1 MSDIGYSEKDFENYI
16 VNLLTSKSGYIH
28 GNNNDYNPQKSI
40 LPQTFIS
47 FVKSTQPDNWTCLC
61 DKFDT
66 EQEAEEK
73 LIDELIASRKSQGT
87 LDLLRKGFTFRSIQ
101 FDTVYW
107 KPENNLNPETIDLYN
122 KNIFTVIN
130 QLIGDAGKSV
140 HTPIPDIV
148 LFINGIPVV
157 TAELKFELQGQGYSE
172 AETQYKLRSLAEPL
186 FKFKTGPLVHFAV
199 DTANASMT
207 TKLSGF
213 GTNFLPFNLGS
224 NGAGNQGGKGNPK
237 AAEGHFATDYLWEE
251 VLSKDSLLDILQSFV
266 TIEVESCG
274 RTESPDCNTSGD
286 RSTKVL
292 PPKTKDETLIFP
304 RYHQLDV
311 VRKLLKDVEVNG
323 SKKNYL
329 IEHSAGSGKSNTIAW
344 LAFHLNN
351 LYFAGKNEKVFDI
364 IIVLNDRRVLDK
376 QTRNTIM
383 SFNPKDGTVKIAKKS
398 SDITDFIKLGNVI
411 IISTIQKFPLIYK
424 ELEEL
429 KAQNPNRRFAVIADE
444 AHQSQ
449 TGTAAGKVKIGLGSD
464 AESQIKAEDQDDI
477 PEEGDATDEE
487 QEKILRQVATGKQSN
502 MSFFAFTATP
512 TGQTLQMFGVPC
524 KVIDP
529 KSGKDVDGY
538 RPFHVYSMQQAIEE
552 KYILDVLVNYSTYKQ
567 YYNLRI
573 KNEDDD
579 NQYDSKTIYGMAA
592 KYVAEHEHRISKITD
607 IIIEHFEQTGCKTID
622 GKGKAMV
629 VTSSRKEAVLYAR
642 TLRDK
647 LSQKGHSNWGV
658 LVAFSGDIDGKTESQ
673 MNSFPI
679 NPLAEDGDI
688 ITENQTPEAFKQ
700 DKYRFIVVAD
710 KYQTGFSEKLLSVMY
725 IDKPLHNIKAVQ
737 TLSRLNRTMANEAK
751 LAERDCF
758 ILDFVNDR
766 EEIKEAFQTYYGKIE
781 LEGEY
786 TIEEL
791 KALKAKIDKYAIIE
805 ETEVEQY
812 IQILNELVA
821 KNADLTKDNIAQKT
835 MNLVSDFV
843 ARFKKLKDEDKKEFK
858 HKCIRYVKIF
868 MFLQNIQNIKDAPLV
883 KLGLYLRLINPLL
896 RIKYINPP
904 EVIKPSDIKRL
915 IELSDYKID
924 FEMTEAI
931 RLVADDGSIVQ
942 PSPDGGAKDPPKPAP
957 TTVQEMVS
965 RINTRF
971 GTDFTDEDIVPALSA
986 FKKSFAA
993 DKEFCNTGL
1002 LKQYPKYEL
1011 KYNGNDGLT
1020 VFVNTALSSPEI
1032 TDKVRDVLTSNE
1044 EFLYSFKDE
1053 IRMPIYEHLTHKLHI
1068 A

>member
-16 VNLLTSKSGYIH
+16 VNILSSKNGYIH
-28 GNNNDYNPQKSI
+28 GNNDNYNALKSI
-40 LPQTFIS
+40 LPDIFIS
-47 FVKSTQPDNWTCLC
+47 FVKSTQPDNWICLC

-66 EQEAEEK
+66 EQEAKEK

-87 LDLLRKGFTFRSIQ
+87 LDLFRKGFTFRSIQ

-130 QLIGDAGKSV
+130 QLTGDAGKSV

-157 TAELKFELQGQGYSE
+157 TAELKFELQGQGYGE

-199 DTANASMT
+199 DTTNASMP
-207 TKLSGF
+207 TKLAGF

-237 AAEGHFATDYLWEE
+237 APDGHFATDYLWED
-251 VLSKDSLLDILQSFV
+251 VLSKESLLDILQSFI
-266 TIEVESCG
+266 TIEVDS
-274 RTESPDCNTSGD
+274 
-286 RSTKVL
+286 
-292 PPKTKDETLIFP
+292 KTKDENLIFP

-351 LYFAGKNEKVFDI
+351 LYFADRNKKVFDTI
-364 IIVLNDRRVLDK
+364 IILNDRRVLDK

-398 SDITDFIKLGNVI
+398 SDITGFIKLGNVI

-429 KAQNPNRRFAVIADE
+429 KTQNPNRRFAVIADE

-464 AESQIKAEDQDDI
+464 AESQIKAEEQDDT
-477 PEEGDATDEE
+477 PEEGDASDEE
-487 QEKILRQVATGKQSN
+487 QEKILKQVATGKQSN

-524 KVIDP
+524 KVTDS
-529 KSGKDVDGY
+529 KSGKEVDGF

-579 NQYDSKTIYGMAA
+579 NQYDSKMIYGMAA
-592 KYVAEHEHRISKITD
+592 KYVAEHEHRISKVTD

-647 LSQKGHSNWGV
+647 LTQKGHSNWGV
-658 LVAFSGDIDGKTESQ
+658 LVAFSGDINGKTESQ

-679 NPLAEDGDI
+679 NPLENEGDT

-737 TLSRLNRTMANEAK
+737 TLSRLNRTMASEAK

-758 ILDFVNDR
+758 ILDFVNNR

-791 KALKAKIDKYAIIE
+791 QLLKVKIEKYGILE
-805 ETEVEQY
+805 ESEVEQY
-812 IQILNELVA
+812 ISILNELVA
-821 KNADLTKDNIAQKT
+821 NNKDLTKDNIAQKI
-835 MNLVSDFV
+835 MNLVSDFI
-843 ARFKKLKDEDKKEFK
+843 ARFQKLKDEGKKEFK

-868 MFLQNIQNIKDAPLV
+868 MFLQNIQNIKDVPLV

-896 RIKYINPP
+896 HIKYVVPP
-904 EVIKPSDIKRL
+904 ELIKPSDIRRL

-931 RLVADDGSIVQ
+931 RLIDGDGAIVQ
-942 PSPDGGAKDPPKPAP
+942 PCGDGGAKDPPKPAP

-993 DKEFCNTGL
+993 DKTFCNTGL
-1002 LKQYPKYEL
+1002 LKQYLKYEL

-1020 VFVNTALSSPEI
+1020 VFVNTVLSSLEI
-1032 TDKVRDVLTSNE
+1032 TDKVRDVLKLNE
-1044 EFLYSFKDE
+1044 EFFYSFKDE
-1053 IRMPIYEHLTHKLHI
+1053 IRMPVYEHLTHKLHI

>member
-266 TIEVESCG
+266 TIEVE
-274 RTESPDCNTSGD
+274 
-286 RSTKVL
+286 
-292 PPKTKDETLIFP
+292 PKTKDETLIFP

-351 LYFAGKNEKVFDI
+351 LYFAGKNEKVFDT

-821 KNADLTKDNIAQKT
+821 KNADLTKDNIAQKA

>member
-40 LPQTFIS
+40 LPQTLIS

-251 VLSKDSLLDILQSFV
+251 VLSKDNLLDILQSFV
-266 TIEVESCG
+266 TIEVE
-274 RTESPDCNTSGD
+274 
-286 RSTKVL
+286 
-292 PPKTKDETLIFP
+292 PKTKDETLIFP

-351 LYFAGKNEKVFDI
+351 LYFAGKNEKVFDT

-512 TGQTLQMFGVPC
+512 TGQTLQMFGVSC

-629 VTSSRKEAVLYAR
+629 VTSSRKEAVLYTR

-647 LSQKGHSNWGV
+647 LSQKSHSNWGV

-805 ETEVEQY
+805 ETEIEEY
-812 IQILNELVA
+812 ISILNKLNNTDFA
-821 KNADLTKDNIAQKT
+821 KDNIAQQT
-835 MNLVSDFV
+835 MNLVADFV

-1053 IRMPIYEHLTHKLHI
+1053 IRMPIYEHLIHKLHI

>member
-351 LYFAGKNEKVFDI
+351 LYFAGKNEKVFDT

-398 SDITDFIKLGNVI
+398 SDITDFIKLGDVI

-529 KSGKDVDGY
+529 KSGKEVDGY

-737 TLSRLNRTMANEAK
+737 TLSRLNRTMTNEAK

-821 KNADLTKDNIAQKT
+821 KNADLTKDNIAQKA

-1053 IRMPIYEHLTHKLHI
+1053 IRMPIYEHLIHKLHI

>member
-28 GNNNDYNPQKSI
+28 GNNNDYNPQKAL

-47 FVKSTQPDNWTCLC
+47 FIKETQPDNWTCLC
-61 DKFDT
+61 DKFDS
-66 EQEAEEK
+66 EKEAEEK
-73 LIDELIASRKSQGT
+73 LIEELLTSRKNQGT
-87 LDLLRKGFTFRSIQ
+87 LDLFRKGFVFRSIQ

-266 TIEVESCG
+266 TIEVE
-274 RTESPDCNTSGD
+274 
-286 RSTKVL
+286 
-292 PPKTKDETLIFP
+292 PKTKDETLIFP

-351 LYFAGKNEKVFDI
+351 LYFAGKNEKVFDT

-512 TGQTLQMFGVPC
+512 TVQTLQMFGVPC

-529 KSGKDVDGY
+529 KSGKEVDGY

-573 KNEDDD
+573 KNEDDN

-647 LSQKGHSNWGV
+647 LSQKSHSNWGV

-791 KALKAKIDKYAIIE
+791 KAFKAKIDKYAIIE

-821 KNADLTKDNIAQKT
+821 KNADLTKDKIAQKT

>member
-73 LIDELIASRKSQGT
+73 VIDELIASRKSQGT

-266 TIEVESCG
+266 TIEVE
-274 RTESPDCNTSGD
+274 
-286 RSTKVL
+286 
-292 PPKTKDETLIFP
+292 PKTKDETLIFP

-351 LYFAGKNEKVFDI
+351 LYFAGKNEKVFDT

-658 LVAFSGDIDGKTESQ
+658 LVAFSGDIDGKTENQ

-1053 IRMPIYEHLTHKLHI
+1053 IRMPIYEHLIHKLHI

>member
-28 GNNNDYNPQKSI
+28 GNNNDYNPQKAL

-47 FVKSTQPDNWTCLC
+47 FIKETQPDNWTCLC
-61 DKFDT
+61 DKFDS
-66 EQEAEEK
+66 EKEAEEK

-207 TKLSGF
+207 TKLSSF

-266 TIEVESCG
+266 TIEVE
-274 RTESPDCNTSGD
+274 
-286 RSTKVL
+286 
-292 PPKTKDETLIFP
+292 PKTKDETLIFP

-351 LYFAGKNEKVFDI
+351 LYFAGKNEKVFDT

-487 QEKILRQVATGKQSN
+487 QEKILRQVAIGKQSN

-812 IQILNELVA
+812 IQILNELVS

-1053 IRMPIYEHLTHKLHI
+1053 IRMPIYEHLIHKLHI

>member
-1 MSDIGYSEKDFENYI
+1 MSDIDYSEKDFEKYI
-16 VNLLTSKSGYIH
+16 VNLLIAKSGYIQ
-28 GNNNDYNPQKSI
+28 GNNNDYNPQKAL

-47 FVKSTQPDNWTCLC
+47 FIKETQPDNWTCLC
-61 DKFDT
+61 DKFDS
-66 EQEAEEK
+66 EKEAEEK
-73 LIDELIASRKSQGT
+73 LLEELLISRKTQGT
-87 LDLLRKGFTFRSIQ
+87 LDLFRKGFVCRSIQ

-107 KPENNLNPETIDLYN
+107 KPENTLNPETINLYK
-122 KNIFTVIN
+122 KNIFTVVN

-148 LFINGIPVV
+148 LFINGIPVI
-157 TAELKFELQGQGYSE
+157 TAELKFELQGQDYIE
-172 AETQYKLRSLAEPL
+172 AQTQYKLRSLAEPL

-199 DTANASMT
+199 DTTNASMT
-207 TKLSGF
+207 TKLAKS
-213 GTNFLPFNLGS
+213 GTNFLSFNLGS

-237 AAEGHFATDYLWEE
+237 ASQGKFATDYIWEK
-251 VLSKDSLLDILQSFV
+251 VLTKESLLDIIQSFI
-266 TIEVESCG
+266 TLEVDS
-274 RTESPDCNTSGD
+274 
-286 RSTKVL
+286 
-292 PPKTKDETLIFP
+292 KTKDETLIFP

-311 VRKLLKDVEVNG
+311 VRKLLNDVSTNG
-323 SKKNYL
+323 SQKNYL
-329 IEHSAGSGKSNTIAW
+329 VEHSAGSGKSNTIAW

-351 LYFAGKNEKVFDI
+351 LYFEDKNEKVFDTI
-364 IIVLNDRRVLDK
+364 IILNDRRVLDK

-398 SDITDFIKLGNVI
+398 SEIIDYIKLGNVI
-411 IISTIQKFPLIYK
+411 IISTIQKFPMIYK
-424 ELEEL
+424 ELEEI
-429 KAQNPNRRFAVIADE
+429 KAKNPNRRFAVIADE

-449 TGTAAGKVKIGLGSD
+449 TGTAAGKVKIGLGAD
-464 AESQIKAEDQDDI
+464 AESQVKAEDQDDT
-477 PEEGDATDEE
+477 PEEGDASDEE

-524 KVIDP
+524 KVKDS
-529 KSGKDVDGY
+529 KSGKDVDGF

-552 KYILDVLVNYSTYKQ
+552 GYILDVLVNYSTYKQ

-573 KNEDDD
+573 KNEDDT
-579 NQYDSKTIYGMAA
+579 NQYDTKAIYGMAA
-592 KYVAEHEHRISKITD
+592 KYVAEHEHRIAKITD
-607 IIIEHFEQTGCKTID
+607 IIIEHFEKIGSKTID

-647 LSQKGHSNWGV
+647 LTQKGHTNWGV

-679 NPLAEDGDI
+679 NAMEEEGKTI
-688 ITENQTPEAFKQ
+688 SENQTPEAFKG

-725 IDKPLHNIKAVQ
+725 IDKPLHNIKTVQ
-737 TLSRLNRTMANEAK
+737 TLSRLNRTMSNNAK

-786 TIEEL
+786 SIEEL
-791 KALKAKIDKYAIIE
+791 KQLKEKIEKYSIIE
-805 ETEVEQY
+805 KTELEEY
-812 IQILNELVA
+812 ISILNEL
-821 KNADLTKDNIAQKT
+821 NNTDILKDNFAQQT
-835 MNLVSDFV
+835 MNLVADFIV
-843 ARFKKLKDEDKKEFK
+843 RYKKLKDEDKKEFK
-858 HKCIRYVKIF
+858 HKCIRYVKVF
-868 MFLQNIQNIKDAPLV
+868 MFLQNIENIKDAELV
-883 KLGLYLRLINPLL
+883 KLGLYLRLVNPLL
-896 RIKYINPP
+896 RLKSVTPDD
-904 EVIKPSDIKRL
+904 VIKPSDIKKL

-931 RLVADDGSIVQ
+931 KLVEGDGSIVR
-942 PSPDGGAKDPPKPAP
+942 SCSDGGAKESPKPAP

-965 RINTRF
+965 RINSRF
-971 GTDFTDEDIVPALSA
+971 GTDFTEEDIVPALSA

-993 DKEFCNTGL
+993 DKSFCNIGL
-1002 LKQYPKYEL
+1002 IKQYPKYEL
-1011 KYNGNDGLT
+1011 KYNGNDGMYI
-1020 VFVNTALSSPEI
+1020 FVKTTLESLEI
-1032 TDKVRDVLTSNE
+1032 TDKVRDVLTTNE
-1044 EFLYSFKDE
+1044 EFLNSFKDE
-1053 IRMPIYEHLTHKLHI
+1053 IRMPIYEHLTHKLNI

>member
-16 VNLLTSKSGYIH
+16 VNNILSSKNGYIH
-28 GNNNDYNPQKSI
+28 GNNNDYNPQKSV
-40 LPQTFIS
+40 LADVFID

-66 EQEAEEK
+66 EQEAKEK
-73 LIDELIASRKSQGT
+73 LIDELVASRKSQGT
-87 LDLLRKGFTFRSIQ
+87 LDLFRKGFIFRSIQ

-130 QLIGDAGKSV
+130 QLTGDAGKSV

-157 TAELKFELQGQGYSE
+157 TVELKFELQGQGFGE
-172 AETQYKLRSLAEPL
+172 AETQYKLRSLSEPL

-199 DTANASMT
+199 DTTNASMT
-207 TKLSGF
+207 TKLAGF

-237 AAEGHFATDYLWEE
+237 APDGHFATDYLWED
-251 VLSKDSLLDILQSFV
+251 VLSKESLLDIIQSFI
-266 TIEVESCG
+266 TIEVDS
-274 RTESPDCNTSGD
+274 
-286 RSTKVL
+286 
-292 PPKTKDETLIFP
+292 KTKDENLIFP

-351 LYFAGKNEKVFDI
+351 LYFADRDEKVFDTI
-364 IIVLNDRRVLDK
+364 IILNDRRVLDK

-383 SFNPKDGTVKIAKKS
+383 SFKPKDGTIKIAKKS

-429 KAQNPNRRFAVIADE
+429 KAQNPDRRFAVIADE

-449 TGTAAGKVKIGLGSD
+449 TGTAAGKVKIGLGAD
-464 AESQIKAEDQDDI
+464 AETQIKAEEQDDT
-477 PEEGDATDEE
+477 PEEGDASDEE
-487 QEKILRQVATGKQSN
+487 QERILKQVATGKQSN

-524 KVIDP
+524 KVTDS
-529 KSGKDVDGY
+529 KSGKEVDGY

-592 KYVAEHEHRISKITD
+592 KYVAEHEHRISKVTD

-647 LSQKGHSNWGV
+647 LTQKGHSNWGV

-679 NPLAEDGDI
+679 NPLENEGDA

-791 KALKAKIDKYAIIE
+791 QQLKAKIEKYGIIE
-805 ETEVEQY
+805 ESEIEQY
-812 IQILNELVA
+812 ISILNELVSNN
-821 KNADLTKDNIAQKT
+821 KDLTKDNIAQKT
-835 MNLVSDFV
+835 MNLVSDFIV
-843 ARFKKLKDEDKKEFK
+843 RFKKLKDEDKKEFK

-896 RIKYINPP
+896 RIKYVAPP
-904 EVIKPSDIKRL
+904 QIIKPSDIRRL

-931 RLVADDGSIVQ
+931 RLVDGDGAIVK
-942 PSPDGGAKDPPKPAP
+942 PTGDGGAKEPPKPAP
-957 TTVQEMVS
+957 TTVQEMVA

-993 DKEFCNTGL
+993 DKTFCNTGL

-1011 KYNGNDGLT
+1011 KYNGNDGLM

>member
-266 TIEVESCG
+266 TIEVE
-274 RTESPDCNTSGD
+274 
-286 RSTKVL
+286 
-292 PPKTKDETLIFP
+292 PKTKDETLIFP

-351 LYFAGKNEKVFDI
+351 LYFAGKNEKVFDT

-1053 IRMPIYEHLTHKLHI
+1053 IRMPIYEHLIHKLHI

>member
-1 MSDIGYSEKDFENYI
+1 M
-16 VNLLTSKSGYIH
+16 
-28 GNNNDYNPQKSI
+28 
-40 LPQTFIS
+40 
-47 FVKSTQPDNWTCLC
+47 
-61 DKFDT
+61 
-66 EQEAEEK
+66 
-73 LIDELIASRKSQGT
+73 
-87 LDLLRKGFTFRSIQ
+87 
-101 FDTVYW
+101 
-107 KPENNLNPETIDLYN
+107 
-122 KNIFTVIN
+122 
-130 QLIGDAGKSV
+130 
-140 HTPIPDIV
+140 
-148 LFINGIPVV
+148 
-157 TAELKFELQGQGYSE
+157 
-172 AETQYKLRSLAEPL
+172 
-186 FKFKTGPLVHFAV
+186 
-199 DTANASMT
+199 
-207 TKLSGF
+207 
-213 GTNFLPFNLGS
+213 
-224 NGAGNQGGKGNPK
+224 
-237 AAEGHFATDYLWEE
+237 
-251 VLSKDSLLDILQSFV
+251 
-266 TIEVESCG
+266 
-274 RTESPDCNTSGD
+274 
-286 RSTKVL
+286 
-292 PPKTKDETLIFP
+292 IFP

-311 VRKLLKDVEVNG
+311 VRKLLKDVEING

-351 LYFAGKNEKVFDI
+351 LYFTGKNEKVFDTI
-364 IIVLNDRRVLDK
+364 IILNDRRVLDK

-383 SFNPKDGTVKIAKKS
+383 SFNPKDGTVKIAKKA
-398 SDITDFIKLGNVI
+398 SDISGFIKLGNVI
-411 IISTIQKFPLIYK
+411 IISIIQKFPLIYK

-464 AESQIKAEDQDDI
+464 AESQINAEEQDDI
-477 PEEGDATDEE
+477 PEEGDASDEE

-524 KVIDP
+524 KVIDQ
-529 KSGKDVDGY
+529 KSGKEVGGY

-592 KYVAEHEHRISKITD
+592 KYVAEHEHRISKVTD

-647 LSQKGHSNWGV
+647 LSQKGHTNWGV
-658 LVAFSGDIDGKTESQ
+658 LVAFSGDVDGKTESQ
-673 MNSFPI
+673 MNSLPI
-679 NPLAEDGDI
+679 NTMAEEGVT
-688 ITENQTPEAFKQ
+688 ITENQTPEVFKQ

-737 TLSRLNRTMANEAK
+737 TLSRLNRTMTNDAK

-758 ILDFVNDR
+758 VLDFVNDR

-791 KALKAKIDKYAIIE
+791 KLLKAKIEKYGIIE
-805 ETEVEQY
+805 ELEIEQY
-812 IQILNELVA
+812 IKILNELVA
-821 KNADLTKDNIAQKT
+821 KNAELTKDNIAQKT

-843 ARFKKLKDEDKKEFK
+843 ARFKKLKDEDGKEFK

-868 MFLQNIQNIKDAPLV
+868 MFLQNIQNIKDAALV
-883 KLGLYLRLINPLL
+883 KFGLYLRLVNPLL
-896 RIKYINPP
+896 RLKSVGP
-904 EVIKPSDIKRL
+904 VDVKKPTDIRKL

-924 FEMTEAI
+924 FEMSEAI
-931 RLVADDGSIVQ
+931 RLVDGDGAIVQ
-942 PSPDGGAKDPPKPAP
+942 PVPDSGAKEPPKPAP

-993 DKEFCNTGL
+993 DRTFCNAGL

-1011 KYNGNDGLT
+1011 KYNGNDGLM

-1044 EFLYSFKDE
+1044 DFLYSFKDE

>member
-266 TIEVESCG
+266 TIEVE
-274 RTESPDCNTSGD
+274 
-286 RSTKVL
+286 
-292 PPKTKDETLIFP
+292 PKTKDETLIFP

-351 LYFAGKNEKVFDI
+351 LYFAGKNEKVFDT

-592 KYVAEHEHRISKITD
+592 KYIAEHEHRISKITD

-1053 IRMPIYEHLTHKLHI
+1053 IRMPIYEHLIHKLHI

>member
-942 PSPDGGAKDPPKPAP
+942 PSPDGGAKDPPKPAS

>member
-1 MSDIGYSEKDFENYI
+1 MFQGKFMSDIAYSEKDFENYI
-16 VNLLTSKSGYIH
+16 VNILTSKNGYIH
-28 GNNNDYNPQKSI
+28 GNKIDYNPQKSV
-40 LPQTFIS
+40 LADVFIN
-47 FVKSTQPDNWTCLC
+47 FVKTSQPDNWTCLC

-66 EQEAEEK
+66 DKEAKEK
-73 LIDELIASRKSQGT
+73 LIDELITARKIRGT
-87 LDLLRKGFTFRSIQ
+87 LELFRKGFTFRSIQ

-107 KPENNLNPETIDLYN
+107 KPENHLNPETIELYN

-157 TAELKFELQGQGYSE
+157 TAELKFELQGQGFVE

-199 DTANASMT
+199 DTTNASMT

-237 AAEGHFATDYLWEE
+237 APEGHFATDYLWEE
-251 VLSKDSLLDILQSFV
+251 VLSKESLLDILQSFV
-266 TIEVESCG
+266 TIEV
-274 RTESPDCNTSGD
+274 DA
-286 RSTKVL
+286 
-292 PPKTKDETLIFP
+292 KTKDQILIFP

-329 IEHSAGSGKSNTIAW
+329 IEHSAGYGKSNTIAW

-351 LYFAGKNEKVFDI
+351 LYFADRDEKVFDT

-376 QTRNTIM
+376 QIRNTIM

-398 SDITDFIKLGNVI
+398 SDITGFIKLGNVI

-429 KAQNPNRRFAVIADE
+429 KTQNPNRRFAVIADE

-464 AESQIKAEDQDDI
+464 AESQIKAEEHDDI
-477 PEEGDATDEE
+477 PDEGDATDEE
-487 QEKILRQVATGKQSN
+487 QEKILKQVATGKQSN

-524 KVIDP
+524 KVTDS
-529 KSGKDVDGY
+529 KSGKEVDGY

-552 KYILDVLVNYSTYKQ
+552 KYILNVLVNYSTYKQ

-579 NQYDSKTIYGMAA
+579 EQYDSKTIYGMAA
-592 KYVAEHEHRISKITD
+592 KYVAEHEHRISKVTD
-607 IIIEHFEQTGCKTID
+607 IIIEHFEQKGCKTID
-622 GKGKAMV
+622 GKGKAMI

-647 LSQKGHSNWGV
+647 LIQKGHSNWGV

-673 MNSFPI
+673 MNSYPI
-679 NPLAEDGDI
+679 NPLEDNGDT

-737 TLSRLNRTMANEAK
+737 TLSRLNRTMANDAK

-791 KALKAKIDKYAIIE
+791 KLLKAKIEKYGIIE
-805 ETEVEQY
+805 ELEIEQY
-812 IQILNELVA
+812 IKILNELVA
-821 KNADLTKDNIAQKT
+821 KNAELTKDNIAQKT
-835 MNLVSDFV
+835 MNLVSGFV
-843 ARFKKLKDEDKKEFK
+843 ARFKKLKDEDGKEFK

-868 MFLQNIQNIKDAPLV
+868 MFLQNIQNIKDAALV
-883 KLGLYLRLINPLL
+883 KFGLYLRLVNPLL
-896 RIKYINPP
+896 RLKSVGP
-904 EVIKPSDIKRL
+904 VDVKKPTDIRKL

-924 FEMTEAI
+924 FEMSEAI
-931 RLVADDGSIVQ
+931 RLVDGDGAIVQ
-942 PSPDGGAKDPPKPAP
+942 PVPDSGAKEPPKPAP

-993 DKEFCNTGL
+993 DRTFCNAGL

-1011 KYNGNDGLT
+1011 KYNGNDGLM

>member
-40 LPQTFIS
+40 LPQTLIS

-266 TIEVESCG
+266 TIEVE
-274 RTESPDCNTSGD
+274 
-286 RSTKVL
+286 
-292 PPKTKDETLIFP
+292 PKTKDETLIFP

-351 LYFAGKNEKVFDI
+351 LYFAGKNEKVFDT

-477 PEEGDATDEE
+477 PEEGDSTDEE
-487 QEKILRQVATGKQSN
+487 QEKILRQVATGKQLN

-529 KSGKDVDGY
+529 KSGKEVDGY

-791 KALKAKIDKYAIIE
+791 KAFKAKIDKYAIIE

-821 KNADLTKDNIAQKT
+821 KNADLTKDKIAQKT

>member
-1 MSDIGYSEKDFENYI
+1 MLKKNFMLEKEDFQRMILEELRDKNGYLLRDSKVNYDAARAMDRELLISFIKMTQSKEYEKLEKIYGTEIEEPYSSSMFTKTDVTIINVIRNQIIHTSLINVLKHGVEFENGVCLKLSYKKNATNFNEEADRLYSLNTLSVMEE
-16 VNLLTSKSGYIH
+16 VNHKEGERIDLVIFLNGLAIFAFELKVDSQKVGKAISQWKTERDHTTALTTFKSGVLVAFAMDL
-28 GNNNDYNPQKSI
+28 NDVYMCTN
-40 LPQTFIS
+40 
-47 FVKSTQPDNWTCLC
+47 LC
-61 DKFDT
+61 
-66 EQEAEEK
+66 
-73 LIDELIASRKSQGT
+73 AS
-87 LDLLRKGFTFRSIQ
+87 DPFFMPFNKGKGK
-101 FDTVYW
+101 DGGG
-107 KPENNLNPETIDLYN
+107 NPEVGEEGFKVQYMWEEILKKDSVMEFLYD
-122 KNIFTVIN
+122 FV
-130 QLIGDAGKSV
+130 
-140 HTPIPDIV
+140 
-148 LFINGIPVV
+148 FI
-157 TAELKFELQGQGYSE
+157 EK
-172 AETQYKLRSLAEPL
+172 KRD
-186 FKFKTGPLVHFAV
+186 KKTGRII
-199 DTANASMT
+199 AN
-207 TKLSGF
+207 
-213 GTNFLPFNLGS
+213 
-224 NGAGNQGGKGNPK
+224 
-237 AAEGHFATDYLWEE
+237 
-251 VLSKDSLLDILQSFV
+251 KDS
-266 TIEVESCG
+266 
-274 RTESPDCNTSGD
+274 
-286 RSTKVL
+286 
-292 PPKTKDETLIFP
+292 LIFP
-304 RYHQLDV
+304 RFQQQRAVRNILLDV
-311 VRKLLKDVEVNG
+311 
-323 SKKNYL
+323 KKNHTQRNYL
-329 IEHSAGSGKSNTIAW
+329 IQHSAGSGKTNTIAW
-344 LAFHLNN
+344 LSYRLARLHDDK
-351 LYFAGKNEKVFDI
+351 GKILVDTVVIVTDRIVVDSQLQDAVRGMEHEDGFIKTMDEGCSSWDLKTALEGNTK
-364 IIVLNDRRVLDK
+364 IIV
-376 QTRNTIM
+376 T
-383 SFNPKDGTVKIAKKS
+383 
-398 SDITDFIKLGNVI
+398 
-411 IISTIQKFPLIYK
+411 TIQKFLYIVQSVKDLSHKHFAILI
-424 ELEEL
+424 
-429 KAQNPNRRFAVIADE
+429 DE
-444 AHQSQ
+444 AHSS
-449 TGTAAGKVKIGLGSD
+449 TSGEYMSSVSASLSGKMTIEKD
-464 AESQIKAEDQDDI
+464 
-477 PEEGDATDEE
+477 EEGNPPGDDSDQTEDYINQVIHKEIDAAKKPEN
-487 QEKILRQVATGKQSN
+487 V
-502 MSFFAFTATP
+502 SFIAFTATP
-512 TGQTLQMFGVPC
+512 KASTIQFFGTMGT
-524 KVIDP
+524 D
-529 KSGKDVDGY
+529 GKKTAFDL
-538 RPFHVYSMQQAIEE
+538 YSMKQALEE
-552 KYILDVLVNYSTYKQ
+552 KFILDVLENYTTYDTYYEICQKNNDPIVKEKIAKRELAFLTDVNEENIGNKVKV
-567 YYNLRI
+567 I
-573 KNEDDD
+573 
-579 NQYDSKTIYGMAA
+579 
-592 KYVAEHEHRISKITD
+592 V
-607 IIIEHFEQTGCKTID
+607 EHFRNHIMEKLGGQA
-622 GKGKAMV
+622 KGMV
-629 VTSSRKEAVLYAR
+629 ITSSRAAAVLYKKIMD
-642 TLRDK
+642 TYLNK
-647 LSQKGHSNWGV
+647 MGYTTMQT
-658 LVAFSGDIDGKTESQ
+658 LVAFSGKVENLKGDKKTYTEVSMNNPNLKEGDKPLINEENLRDIFDTDDYKV
-673 MNSFPI
+673 
-679 NPLAEDGDI
+679 L
-688 ITENQTPEAFKQ
+688 
-700 DKYRFIVVAD
+700 IVAN

-791 KALKAKIDKYAIIE
+791 KALKEEIEKFAIIE
-805 ETEVEQY
+805 ETEIEQY

-904 EVIKPSDIKRL
+904 EIIKPSDIRRL

-942 PSPDGGAKDPPKPAP
+942 PSPDGGAKEPPKPAP

>member
-16 VNLLTSKSGYIH
+16 VTLLSSKSGYIH
-28 GNNNDYNPQKSI
+28 GSNNDYNPQKSI

-47 FVKSTQPDNWTCLC
+47 FVKATQPDNWTCLC

-73 LIDELIASRKSQGT
+73 LIDELIASRKLQGT
-87 LDLLRKGFTFRSIQ
+87 LDLLRKGFSFRSIQ

-157 TAELKFELQGQGYSE
+157 TAELKFELQGQGYGE
-172 AETQYKLRSLAEPL
+172 AEAQYKLRSLAEPL

-199 DTANASMT
+199 DTTNASMT
-207 TKLSGF
+207 TKLSGA

-237 AAEGHFATDYLWEE
+237 AAEGHFATDYLWED

-266 TIEVESCG
+266 TIEVE
-274 RTESPDCNTSGD
+274 
-286 RSTKVL
+286 
-292 PPKTKDETLIFP
+292 PKTKDETLIFP

-351 LYFAGKNEKVFDI
+351 LYFAGKNEKVFDT

-383 SFNPKDGTVKIAKKS
+383 SFKPKDGTVKIAKKS

-512 TGQTLQMFGVPC
+512 TGQTLQMFGVSC

-529 KSGKDVDGY
+529 KSGKEVDGY

-579 NQYDSKTIYGMAA
+579 NQYDSKAIYGMAA

-679 NPLAEDGDI
+679 NPLAEEGTEI
-688 ITENQTPEAFKQ
+688 SENQTPEAFKQ

-791 KALKAKIDKYAIIE
+791 KALKVKIDKYAIIE
-805 ETEVEQY
+805 EAEIEQY

-835 MNLVSDFV
+835 MNLVSNFIG
-843 ARFKKLKDEDKKEFK
+843 RFKKLKDEDKKEFK

-868 MFLQNIQNIKDAPLV
+868 MFLQNIQNIKDTPLV

-993 DKEFCNTGL
+993 DKEFCNAGL

-1044 EFLYSFKDE
+1044 DFLYSFKDE

>member
-16 VNLLTSKSGYIH
+16 VNLLSSKSGYIH
-28 GNNNDYNPQKSI
+28 GSNNDYNPQKSI

-237 AAEGHFATDYLWEE
+237 AAEGHFATDYLWED
-251 VLSKDSLLDILQSFV
+251 VLAKDSLLDIIQSFM
-266 TIEVESCG
+266 TLEVDS
-274 RTESPDCNTSGD
+274 
-286 RSTKVL
+286 
-292 PPKTKDETLIFP
+292 KTKDETLIFP

-351 LYFAGKNEKVFDI
+351 LYFAGKNEKVFDT

-429 KAQNPNRRFAVIADE
+429 KAKNPNRRFAVIADE

-512 TGQTLQMFGVPC
+512 TDQTLQMFGVPC

-529 KSGKDVDGY
+529 KSGKEVDGY

-673 MNSFPI
+673 MNSFPV
-679 NPLAEDGDI
+679 NPLAEEGTEI
-688 ITENQTPEAFKQ
+688 SENQTPEAFKQ

-805 ETEVEQY
+805 ETEIEQY

-835 MNLVSDFV
+835 MNLVSEFI
-843 ARFKKLKDEDKKEFK
+843 ARFKKLKDEDKKEFR

-868 MFLQNIQNIKDAPLV
+868 MFLQNIQNIKDAELV

-904 EVIKPSDIKRL
+904 EVIKPSDIRKL

>member
-28 GNNNDYNPQKSI
+28 GNNNDYNPQKAL

-47 FVKSTQPDNWTCLC
+47 FIKETQPDNWTCLC
-61 DKFDT
+61 DKFDS
-66 EQEAEEK
+66 EKEAEEK
-73 LIDELIASRKSQGT
+73 VIDELLTSRKNQGT
-87 LDLLRKGFTFRSIQ
+87 LDLFRKGFVFRSIQ

-266 TIEVESCG
+266 TIEVE
-274 RTESPDCNTSGD
+274 
-286 RSTKVL
+286 
-292 PPKTKDETLIFP
+292 PKTKDETLIFP

-351 LYFAGKNEKVFDI
+351 LYFAGKNEKVFDT

-658 LVAFSGDIDGKTESQ
+658 LVAFSGDIDGKTENQ

-821 KNADLTKDNIAQKT
+821 KNADLTKDNIAQKA

-1053 IRMPIYEHLTHKLHI
+1053 IRMPIYEHLIHKLHI

>member
-28 GNNNDYNPQKSI
+28 GNNNDYNPQKAL

-47 FVKSTQPDNWTCLC
+47 FIKETQPDNWTCLC
-61 DKFDT
+61 DKFDS
-66 EQEAEEK
+66 EKEAEEK
-73 LIDELIASRKSQGT
+73 VIDELLTSRKNQGT
-87 LDLLRKGFTFRSIQ
+87 LDLFRKGFVFRSIQ

-266 TIEVESCG
+266 TIEVE
-274 RTESPDCNTSGD
+274 
-286 RSTKVL
+286 
-292 PPKTKDETLIFP
+292 PKTKDETLIFP

-351 LYFAGKNEKVFDI
+351 LYFAGKNEKVFDT

-658 LVAFSGDIDGKTESQ
+658 LVAFSGDIDGKTENQ

-812 IQILNELVA
+812 IQIINELVA
-821 KNADLTKDNIAQKT
+821 KNADLTKDNIAQKA

-1053 IRMPIYEHLTHKLHI
+1053 IRMPIYEHLIHKLHI

>member
-73 LIDELIASRKSQGT
+73 VIDELIASRKSQGT

-266 TIEVESCG
+266 TIEVE
-274 RTESPDCNTSGD
+274 
-286 RSTKVL
+286 
-292 PPKTKDETLIFP
+292 PKTKDETLIFP

-351 LYFAGKNEKVFDI
+351 LYFAGKNEKVFDT

-398 SDITDFIKLGNVI
+398 SDITDFIKLRNVI

-529 KSGKDVDGY
+529 KSGKEVDGY

-647 LSQKGHSNWGV
+647 LSQKSHSNWGV

-965 RINTRF
+965 RINTLF

-1053 IRMPIYEHLTHKLHI
+1053 IRMPIYEHLIHKLHI

>member
-73 LIDELIASRKSQGT
+73 VIDELIASRKSQGT

-186 FKFKTGPLVHFAV
+186 FKFKTGSLVHFAV

-266 TIEVESCG
+266 TIEVE
-274 RTESPDCNTSGD
+274 
-286 RSTKVL
+286 
-292 PPKTKDETLIFP
+292 PKTKDETLIFP

-351 LYFAGKNEKVFDI
+351 LYFAGKNEKVFDT

-647 LSQKGHSNWGV
+647 LSQKSHSNWGV

-942 PSPDGGAKDPPKPAP
+942 PSLDGGAKDPPKPAP

>member
-28 GNNNDYNPQKSI
+28 GNNNDYNPQKAL

-186 FKFKTGPLVHFAV
+186 FKFKTGSLVHFAV

-266 TIEVESCG
+266 TIEVE
-274 RTESPDCNTSGD
+274 
-286 RSTKVL
+286 
-292 PPKTKDETLIFP
+292 PKTKDETLIFP

-323 SKKNYL
+323 SNKNYL
-329 IEHSAGSGKSNTIAW
+329 IEHSAGSGKSNTIAR

-351 LYFAGKNEKVFDI
+351 LYFAGKNEKVFDT

-592 KYVAEHEHRISKITD
+592 KYIAEHEHRISKITD

>member
-224 NGAGNQGGKGNPK
+224 NGAGNQGGKENPK

-266 TIEVESCG
+266 TIEVE
-274 RTESPDCNTSGD
+274 
-286 RSTKVL
+286 
-292 PPKTKDETLIFP
+292 PKTKDETLIFP

-351 LYFAGKNEKVFDI
+351 LYFAGKNEKVFDT

-512 TGQTLQMFGVPC
+512 TGQTLQMFGVHC

-751 LAERDCF
+751 LAEQDCF

-1053 IRMPIYEHLTHKLHI
+1053 IRMPIYEHLIHKLHI

>member
-172 AETQYKLRSLAEPL
+172 AETQYKLRTLAEPL

-237 AAEGHFATDYLWEE
+237 AAEGHFSTDYLWEE

-266 TIEVESCG
+266 TIEVE
-274 RTESPDCNTSGD
+274 
-286 RSTKVL
+286 
-292 PPKTKDETLIFP
+292 PKTKDETLIFP

-351 LYFAGKNEKVFDI
+351 LYFAGKNEKVFDT

-411 IISTIQKFPLIYK
+411 IISTIQKFPMIYK
-424 ELEEL
+424 ELEEI
-429 KAQNPNRRFAVIADE
+429 KAKNPNRRFAVIADE

-529 KSGKDVDGY
+529 KSGKEVDGY

-579 NQYDSKTIYGMAA
+579 NQYDSKAIYGMAA

-1053 IRMPIYEHLTHKLHI
+1053 IRMPIYEHLIHKLHI

>member
-73 LIDELIASRKSQGT
+73 VIDELIASRKSQGT

-140 HTPIPDIV
+140 HTPIPDTV

-266 TIEVESCG
+266 TIEVE
-274 RTESPDCNTSGD
+274 
-286 RSTKVL
+286 
-292 PPKTKDETLIFP
+292 PKTKDETLIFP

-351 LYFAGKNEKVFDI
+351 LYFAGKNEKVFDT

-647 LSQKGHSNWGV
+647 LSQKSHSNWGV

-1053 IRMPIYEHLTHKLHI
+1053 IRMPIYEHLIHKLHI

>member
-16 VNLLTSKSGYIH
+16 VNLLSSKSGYIH
-28 GNNNDYNPQKSI
+28 GSNNDYNPQKSI

-101 FDTVYW
+101 FETVYW
-107 KPENNLNPETIDLYN
+107 KPENNLNPETIALYD

-148 LFINGIPVV
+148 LFVNGIPVV

-172 AETQYKLRSLAEPL
+172 AETQYKQRNLAEPL

-199 DTANASMT
+199 DTTNASMT

-237 AAEGHFATDYLWEE
+237 AAEGHFATDYLWED
-251 VLSKDSLLDILQSFV
+251 VLAKDSLLDILQSFV
-266 TIEVESCG
+266 TIEV
-274 RTESPDCNTSGD
+274 D
-286 RSTKVL
+286 
-292 PPKTKDETLIFP
+292 PKTKDETLIFP

-351 LYFAGKNEKVFDI
+351 LYFAGKNEKVFDT

-398 SDITDFIKLGNVI
+398 SDITDFVKLGNVI

-524 KVIDP
+524 KVIDR
-529 KSGKDVDGY
+529 KSGKEVDGY

-579 NQYDSKTIYGMAA
+579 NQYDSKAIYGMAA

-629 VTSSRKEAVLYAR
+629 VTFSRKEAALYAR

-679 NPLAEDGDI
+679 NPLAEEGSEI
-688 ITENQTPEAFKQ
+688 SENQTPEAFKQ

-791 KALKAKIDKYAIIE
+791 KLLKAKIEKYGIIE
-805 ETEVEQY
+805 ELEIEQY
-812 IQILNELVA
+812 IKILNELVA
-821 KNADLTKDNIAQKT
+821 KNAELTKDNIAQKT

-942 PSPDGGAKDPPKPAP
+942 PSPDGGAKEPPKPAP

-971 GTDFTDEDIVPALSA
+971 GTDFTDEDIVPAISA
-986 FKKSFAA
+986 FKKSFAS
-993 DKEFCNTGL
+993 DKSFCNAGL

-1011 KYNGNDGLT
+1011 KYNGNDGLFIFVKT
-1020 VFVNTALSSPEI
+1020 VMESLEI
-1032 TDKVRDVLTSNE
+1032 TDKVRDVFTTNDD
-1044 EFLYSFKDE
+1044 FLHAFKDE
-1053 IRMPIYEHLTHKLHI
+1053 IRMPIYEHLLHKVHI

>member
-47 FVKSTQPDNWTCLC
+47 FVKSTQPDNWICLC

-66 EQEAEEK
+66 EQEVEEK

-207 TKLSGF
+207 TKLSSF

-266 TIEVESCG
+266 TIEVE
-274 RTESPDCNTSGD
+274 
-286 RSTKVL
+286 
-292 PPKTKDETLIFP
+292 PKTKDETLIFP

-351 LYFAGKNEKVFDI
+351 LYFAGKNEKVFDT

-529 KSGKDVDGY
+529 KSGKEVDGY

-579 NQYDSKTIYGMAA
+579 NQYDSKTIYGMAT

-647 LSQKGHSNWGV
+647 LSQKDHSNWGV

-673 MNSFPI
+673 MNSFP
-679 NPLAEDGDI
+679 N
-688 ITENQTPEAFKQ
+688 
-700 DKYRFIVVAD
+700 
-710 KYQTGFSEKLLSVMY
+710 
-725 IDKPLHNIKAVQ
+725 
-737 TLSRLNRTMANEAK
+737 
-751 LAERDCF
+751 
-758 ILDFVNDR
+758 
-766 EEIKEAFQTYYGKIE
+766 
-781 LEGEY
+781 
-786 TIEEL
+786 
-791 KALKAKIDKYAIIE
+791 
-805 ETEVEQY
+805 
-812 IQILNELVA
+812 
-821 KNADLTKDNIAQKT
+821 
-835 MNLVSDFV
+835 
-843 ARFKKLKDEDKKEFK
+843 
-858 HKCIRYVKIF
+858 
-868 MFLQNIQNIKDAPLV
+868 
-883 KLGLYLRLINPLL
+883 
-896 RIKYINPP
+896 
-904 EVIKPSDIKRL
+904 
-915 IELSDYKID
+915 
-924 FEMTEAI
+924 
-931 RLVADDGSIVQ
+931 
-942 PSPDGGAKDPPKPAP
+942 
-957 TTVQEMVS
+957 
-965 RINTRF
+965 
-971 GTDFTDEDIVPALSA
+971 
-986 FKKSFAA
+986 
-993 DKEFCNTGL
+993 
-1002 LKQYPKYEL
+1002 
-1011 KYNGNDGLT
+1011 
-1020 VFVNTALSSPEI
+1020 
-1032 TDKVRDVLTSNE
+1032 
-1044 EFLYSFKDE
+1044 
-1053 IRMPIYEHLTHKLHI
+1053 
-1068 A
+1068 

>member
-16 VNLLTSKSGYIH
+16 VNILTSKNGYIQ
-28 GNNNDYNPQKSI
+28 GNNDNYNTQKSI
-40 LPQTFIS
+40 LPKIFIS

-66 EQEAEEK
+66 EKEAEEK
-73 LIDELIASRKSQGT
+73 LIDELIAARKSQGT
-87 LDLLRKGFTFRSIQ
+87 LDLFRKGFTFRSIQ

-107 KPENNLNPETIDLYN
+107 KPENNLNPETIVLYN

-157 TAELKFELQGQGYSE
+157 TAELKFELQGQGYGE

-199 DTANASMT
+199 DTTNASMT

-237 AAEGHFATDYLWEE
+237 APEGHFATDYLWED

-266 TIEVESCG
+266 TIEVD
-274 RTESPDCNTSGD
+274 T
-286 RSTKVL
+286 
-292 PPKTKDETLIFP
+292 KTKDETLIFP

-311 VRKLLKDVEVNG
+311 VRKLIKDVEVNG

-351 LYFAGKNEKVFDI
+351 LYFEGKDEKVFDT

-376 QTRNTIM
+376 QTRNTIQ
-383 SFNPKDGTVKIAKKS
+383 SFKPKDGTVKIAKKS
-398 SDITDFIKLGNVI
+398 SDITGFIKLGNVI

-464 AESQIKAEDQDDI
+464 AESQIKAEEQDDI
-477 PEEGDATDEE
+477 PEEGDASDEE

-524 KVIDP
+524 KVIDS
-529 KSGKDVDGY
+529 KSGKEVDGY
-538 RPFHVYSMQQAIEE
+538 RPFHIYSMQQAIEE

-592 KYVAEHEHRISKITD
+592 KYVAEHEHRISKVTD

-647 LSQKGHSNWGV
+647 LTQKGHSNWGV
-658 LVAFSGDIDGKTESQ
+658 LVAFSGDIDCKSESQ

-679 NPLAEDGDI
+679 NPLEEEGDSI
-688 ITENQTPEAFKQ
+688 SENQTPEAFKQ

-710 KYQTGFSEKLLSVMY
+710 KYQTGFSEKFLSVMY

-791 KALKAKIDKYAIIE
+791 KHLKAKIEKYGIIE
-805 ETEVEQY
+805 ESEVEQY

-821 KNADLTKDNIAQKT
+821 KNAELTKDNIAQKT
-835 MNLVSDFV
+835 MSLVSDFIV
-843 ARFKKLKDEDKKEFK
+843 RFKKLKDEDKKEFK

-868 MFLQNIQNIKDAPLV
+868 MFLQNIQNIKDVPLV
-883 KLGLYLRLINPLL
+883 KLGLYLRLINPIL
-896 RIKYINPP
+896 RIKFINPP
-904 EVIKPSDIKRL
+904 QVIKPSDIRRL

-942 PSPDGGAKDPPKPAP
+942 PVGDGGAKEPPKPAP
-957 TTVQEMVS
+957 TTVQEMVA

-993 DKEFCNTGL
+993 DKTFCNTGL

-1011 KYNGNDGLT
+1011 KYNGNDGLM

>member
-1 MSDIGYSEKDFENYI
+1 MSDIDYSEKDFENYI
-16 VNLLTSKSGYIH
+16 VNLLSSKIDYIH

-40 LPQTFIS
+40 LPKTFVS
-47 FVKSTQPDNWTCLC
+47 FVKATQPESWTFLC
-61 DKFDT
+61 DKFDS
-66 EQEAEEK
+66 EKEAEDK
-73 LIDELIASRKSQGT
+73 LIDELISSRKSQGT
-87 LDLLRKGFTFRSIQ
+87 LDLFRKGFTFRSIQ

-107 KPENNLNPETIDLYN
+107 KPENNLNPETIELYN

-157 TAELKFELQGQGYSE
+157 TAELKFELQGQGYGE
-172 AETQYKLRSLAEPL
+172 AETQYKLRSISEPL

-199 DTANASMT
+199 DTTNASMT
-207 TKLSGF
+207 TKLSGS

-237 AAEGHFATDYLWEE
+237 AAEGHFATDYLWED
-251 VLSKDSLLDILQSFV
+251 VLSKDSLLDIIQSFI
-266 TIEVESCG
+266 TIEVDSTTKEES
-274 RTESPDCNTSGD
+274 
-286 RSTKVL
+286 
-292 PPKTKDETLIFP
+292 LIFP

-311 VRKLLKDVEVNG
+311 VRKLLKDVSVNG
-323 SKKNYL
+323 SQKNYL

-351 LYFAGKNEKVFDI
+351 LYFADKDEKIFDTI
-364 IIVLNDRRVLDK
+364 IILNDRRVLDK

-398 SDITDFIKLGNVI
+398 SEITGFVELGNVI
-411 IISTIQKFPLIYK
+411 IISTIQKFPMIYK
-424 ELEEL
+424 ELEEI
-429 KAQNPNRRFAVIADE
+429 KAKNPNRRFAVIADE

-449 TGTAAGKVKIGLGSD
+449 SGTAAGKVKIGLGAD
-464 AESQIKAEDQDDI
+464 VEAQIKVEAQDDI
-477 PEEGDATDEE
+477 SEEDDASDEE
-487 QEKILRQVATGKQSN
+487 QDKTLKQVATGKQSN

-524 KVIDP
+524 K
-529 KSGKDVDGY
+529 GGY

-552 KYILDVLVNYSTYKQ
+552 DYILDVLVNYSTYKQ

-573 KNEDDD
+573 KKEDDD
-579 NQYDSKTIYGMAA
+579 NQYDTKAIYGMAA
-592 KYVAEHEHRISKITD
+592 KYVAEHEHRISKISD
-607 IIIEHFEQTGCKTID
+607 IIIEHFEHTGSKTID

-647 LSQKGHSNWGV
+647 LTQKEHSNWGV
-658 LVAFSGDIDGKTESQ
+658 LVAFSGEIDGKTESL

-679 NPLAEDGDI
+679 NPLAEEGNTI
-688 ITENQTPEAFKQ
+688 SENQTPETFKQ

-737 TLSRLNRTMANEAK
+737 TLSRLNRTMTNKAK

-758 ILDFVNDR
+758 VLDFVNDR

-786 TIEEL
+786 SIDEL
-791 KALKAKIDKYAIIE
+791 KQLKAQIEKYAVIE
-805 ETEVEQY
+805 DAEVEQY
-812 IQILNELVA
+812 ISILNEMVA
-821 KNADLTKDNIAQKT
+821 NNTELSKDNIAQKT
-835 MNLVSDFV
+835 INLVSDFV
-843 ARFKKLKDEDKKEFK
+843 ARYKKLNDEDKKEFK

-868 MFLQNIQNIKDAPLV
+868 MFLQNIQNIKDSPMV

-896 RIKYINPP
+896 RLKSVTPIDVK
-904 EVIKPSDIKRL
+904 KPVDIRKL
-915 IELSDYKID
+915 IELSDYKVD
-924 FEMTEAI
+924 FEITEAI
-931 RLVADDGSIVQ
+931 KLVEENGTIIKPRSDT
-942 PSPDGGAKDPPKPAP
+942 GAKEPPKPAP

-965 RINTRF
+965 RINSRF
-971 GTDFTDEDIVPALSA
+971 GTDFTDEDIVPAISA

-993 DKEFCNTGL
+993 DKSFCNESL

-1011 KYNGNDGLT
+1011 KYNGNDGMF
-1020 VFVNTALSSPEI
+1020 VFVSTIESEEI
-1032 TDKVRDVLTSNE
+1032 TDKVRDVLKTND
-1044 EFLYSFKDE
+1044 EFLTSFKDE
-1053 IRMPIYEHLTHKLHI
+1053 IRMPVYEHLKHKLNI

>member
-73 LIDELIASRKSQGT
+73 LIDELIASRKSQGA

-172 AETQYKLRSLAEPL
+172 AETQYKLRTLAEPL

-266 TIEVESCG
+266 TIEVE
-274 RTESPDCNTSGD
+274 
-286 RSTKVL
+286 
-292 PPKTKDETLIFP
+292 PKTKDETLIFP

-351 LYFAGKNEKVFDI
+351 LYFAGKNEKVFDT

-512 TGQTLQMFGVPC
+512 TGQTLQMFGVHC

-688 ITENQTPEAFKQ
+688 ITENQTPESFKQ

-868 MFLQNIQNIKDAPLV
+868 MFLQNIKNIKDAPLV

-904 EVIKPSDIKRL
+904 EIIKPSDIKRL

-965 RINTRF
+965 RINTLF

>member
-1 MSDIGYSEKDFENYI
+1 MDRKGRKNMSDIDYSEKDFEKYI
-16 VNLLTSKSGYIH
+16 VNLLISKSGYIQ
-28 GNNNDYNPQKSI
+28 GNNNEYNPQKAL

-47 FVKSTQPDNWTCLC
+47 FIKETQLDNWTCLC
-61 DKFDT
+61 DKFDS
-66 EQEAEEK
+66 EKEAEEK
-73 LIDELIASRKSQGT
+73 LIEELLTSRKNQGT
-87 LDLLRKGFTFRSIQ
+87 LDLFRKGFVFRSIQ

-107 KPENNLNPETIDLYN
+107 EPENTLNPETINLYK
-122 KNIFTVIN
+122 KNIFTVVN

-148 LFINGIPVV
+148 LFINGIPVI
-157 TAELKFELQGQGYSE
+157 TAELKFELQGQDYIE
-172 AETQYKLRSLAEPL
+172 AQTQYKLRSIAEPL

-199 DTANASMT
+199 DTTNASMT
-207 TKLSGF
+207 TKLAKL

-237 AAEGHFATDYLWEE
+237 ASQGKFATDYIWEK
-251 VLSKDSLLDILQSFV
+251 VLTKESLLDIIQSFI
-266 TIEVESCG
+266 TLEVDS
-274 RTESPDCNTSGD
+274 
-286 RSTKVL
+286 
-292 PPKTKDETLIFP
+292 KTKEETLIFP

-311 VRKLLKDVEVNG
+311 VRKLLNDVSTNG
-323 SKKNYL
+323 SQKNYL
-329 IEHSAGSGKSNTIAW
+329 VEHSAGSGKSNTIAW

-351 LYFAGKNEKVFDI
+351 LYFEDKNEKVFDSI
-364 IIVLNDRRVLDK
+364 IILNDRRVLDK

-398 SDITDFIKLGNVI
+398 SEIIEYIKLGNVI
-411 IISTIQKFPLIYK
+411 IISTIQKFPMIYK
-424 ELEEL
+424 ELEEI
-429 KAQNPNRRFAVIADE
+429 KAKNPNRRFAIIADE

-449 TGTAAGKVKIGLGSD
+449 TGTAAGKVKIGLGAD
-464 AESQIKAEDQDDI
+464 AESQVKAEDQDDT
-477 PEEGDATDEE
+477 PEEGDASDEE

-524 KVIDP
+524 KVKDS
-529 KSGKDVDGY
+529 KSGKDVDGF

-552 KYILDVLVNYSTYKQ
+552 GYILDVLVNYSTYKQ

-573 KNEDDD
+573 KNEDDN
-579 NQYDSKTIYGMAA
+579 NQYDTKAIYGMAA
-592 KYVAEHEHRISKITD
+592 KYVAEHEHRIAKITD
-607 IIIEHFEQTGCKTID
+607 IIIDHFEKIGSKTID

-647 LSQKGHSNWGV
+647 LTQKGHTNWGV

-679 NPLAEDGDI
+679 NAMEEEGKTI
-688 ITENQTPEAFKQ
+688 SENQTPETFKG

-725 IDKPLHNIKAVQ
+725 IDKPLHNIKTVQ
-737 TLSRLNRTMANEAK
+737 TLSRLNRTMSNNAK

-791 KALKAKIDKYAIIE
+791 KQLREKIEKYSIIE
-805 ETEVEQY
+805 KTEIEEY
-812 IQILNELVA
+812 ISILNKLNNTDFA
-821 KNADLTKDNIAQKT
+821 KDNIAQQT
-835 MNLVSDFV
+835 MNLVADFI
-843 ARFKKLKDEDKKEFK
+843 ARYKKLKDEDKKEFK
-858 HKCIRYVKIF
+858 HKCIRYVKVF
-868 MFLQNIQNIKDAPLV
+868 LFLQNIENIKDAELV
-883 KLGLYLRLINPLL
+883 KLGLYLRLVNPLL
-896 RIKYINPP
+896 RLKSVTPDD
-904 EVIKPSDIKRL
+904 VIKPSDIKKL

-931 RLVADDGSIVQ
+931 KLVEGEGSIVR
-942 PSPDGGAKDPPKPAP
+942 PGSDGGTKEPPKPAP

-965 RINTRF
+965 RINSRF

-993 DKEFCNTGL
+993 DKSFCNIGL
-1002 LKQYPKYEL
+1002 IKQYPKYEL
-1011 KYNGNDGLT
+1011 KYNGNDGMYI
-1020 VFVNTALSSPEI
+1020 FVKTTLESLEI
-1032 TDKVRDVLTSNE
+1032 TDKVRDVLTTNE
-1044 EFLYSFKDE
+1044 EFLNSFKDE
-1053 IRMPIYEHLTHKLHI
+1053 MRMPIYEHLTHKLNI